1 MTQSAPQVFKGVTLE
16 QYGRLQVKAQAAGID
31 LSGNS
36 GSATKFGVEVAWNY
50 SPEKKELT
58 LHCLSTPFFLKP
70 EDVDAKI
77 SALVKES
84 LG

>member
-1 MTQSAPQVFKGVTLE
+1 MTQSAPQVFKGVTPE
-16 QYGRLQVKAQAAGID
+16 QDARLQVKAQAAGID

-58 LHCLSTPFFLKP
+58 LHCLNTPFFLKP

-77 SALVKES
+77 NALVKES